1 MIKELLLC
9 FDFLIFCYIYN
20 IRLNNI
26 HLDDFQ
32 LNIGFKDYIV
42 VKKPIIVDMKVTPH
56 VFVSGL
62 SGNGKS
68 KMVEY
73 SMQHK
78 KVILFNVFEDDF
90 LSLKPLR
97 IINGNDDIL
106 NFLKLMLN
114 DLSKRNKK
122 SEPLYLVFDE
132 LLVLCIDKNI
142 TKSITDLLA
151 VGRHYNIFIVGI
163 SQIGTKES
171 VKFKD
176 LFNTRICFKQV
187 EESSYKTV
195 LGYTPEDKN
204 LSCREFYLYS
214 DKICRGETYNI

>member
-1 MIKELLLC
+1 MLC
-9 FDFLIFCYIYN
+9 YVYN
-20 IRLNNI
+20 IKLNNI

-32 LNIGFKDYIV
+32 LNIGFQDYIFF
-42 VKKPIIVDMKVTPH
+42 KKPILVDMRITPH

-78 KVILFNVFEDDF
+78 KVILFNSFEDDF
-90 LSLKPLR
+90 LSLKPIR
-97 IINGNDDIL
+97 IINGNDNIMD
-106 NFLKLMLN
+106 FLKLMLK
-114 DLSKRNKK
+114 DLSKRNRK

-132 LLVLCIDKNI
+132 LLVLCVDKNI
-142 TKSITDLLA
+142 TKVITDLLS
-151 VGRHYNIFIVGI
+151 VGRHYNIFIIGI

-176 LFNTRICFKQV
+176 LFNTRICFRQV
-187 EESSYKTV
+187 EESSYKAV
-195 LGYTPEDKN
+195 LGYTPEDKK
-204 LSCREFYLYS
+204 LSSREFYLYS